1 MDNTDLL
8 TLYKILRLALLVG
21 ALYFIIWLLYFTKW
35 GKKKEDLAKRVLEE
49 DD

>member
-1 MDNTDLL
+1 MENFDLL
-8 TLYKILRLALLVG
+8 TWYKVLRLALLVG

-35 GKKKEDLAKRVLEE
+35 GKKSEDIARRALEE